1 MVNKLID
8 IWSWNSPT
16 FVSDPDPKVI
26 YTWVKHELNNE
37 KTEQIGVL
45 FSLTRKI
52 QEDIHRLLYQRPS
65 KWPFDQMEV
74 HLTLEK
80 VT

>member
-16 FVSDPDPKVI
+16 FVSDQDRKDPKVI
-26 YTWVKHELNNE
+26 YKWVKQE
-37 KTEQIGVL
+37 KTEQIGVF
-45 FSLTRKI
+45 FSLTQF
-52 QEDIHRLLYQRPS
+52 QEDIHQLLYQRPS
-65 KWPFDQMEV
+65 KWPFEQMEL